1 MFEKIKNSLKDNTRQ
16 KITTVIFLIII
27 TVMFLGMFTSFRSIG
42 GSFINTY
49 RATVPTG
56 APYLQRVNG
65 AIDALEG
72 AVNDGAFQRQSFV
85 ELYGLAQLAMNKD
98 VITDVNYGALYKTP
112 YGQTTFAVPKKYV
125 DDACTQ
131 TGQLA
136 NALNDK
142 GIPFLYIQLPYKLP
156 PYEYM
161 DVPQLPANVHDYSN
175 ENADEFVSKISK
187 SGIEVYDIRKEFW
200 ESGMTQNE
208 LFFNTDHHWTIEGS
222 FLATKLIAQRLHDD
236 YGFSLEPG
244 LFDMKNFNEK
254 KYEKNYLGSMGRR
267 VGQIYGGTDNFTL
280 ITPNFNNHYILK
292 QMDGEGKVFEGIFD
306 QAILE
311 NHYVDDTAIDTNRYA
326 VYHGDY
332 EELQFVNTLAGND
345 DKVLI
350 IKDSFGIPI
359 YSFLSLGIHEVRAID
374 LRLFNRNV
382 AEYAED
388 FDPDL
393 VILMY
398 NADSYSPQMFTFN
411 LDK

>member
-1 MFEKIKNSLKDNTRQ
+1 MLEKIKNAFKENTRQ
-16 KITTVIFLIII
+16 KIVTVIFLAII
-27 TVMFLGMFTSFRSIG
+27 TVMLFGMLASARVIG

-85 ELYGLAQLAMNKD
+85 ELYGLAQLAMNKN
-98 VITDVNYGALYKTP
+98 VVTDVNYGALYKTP
-112 YGQTTFAVPKKYV
+112 YGQTTFAVSKKYV

-131 TGQLA
+131 TAALA
-136 NALNDK
+136 NAL
-142 GIPFLYIQLPYKLP
+142 GEAEIPFLYIQLPYKLP
-156 PYEYM
+156 PEEYM

-175 ENADEFVSKISK
+175 ENADEFVAKIRK
-187 SGIEVYDIRKEFW
+187 SGIDAYDIRKEFW

-222 FLATKLIAQRLHDD
+222 FLATRLIAQKLHDD
-236 YGFSLEPG
+236 YGFTVGAE
-244 LFDMKNFNEK
+244 LFVPENFNVR
-254 KYEKNYLGSMGRR
+254 KYENNYLGSMGRR
-267 VGQIYGGTDNFTL
+267 VGKIYGGTDDFTL
-280 ITPNFNNHYILK
+280 ITPNFNNHYVLRQI
-292 QMDGEGKVFEGIFD
+292 DGGEKVFEGIFD
-306 QAILE
+306 HAVLE
-311 NHYVDDTAIDTNRYA
+311 NHYVDNPAIETNRYA

-332 EELQFVNTLAGND
+332 EELQFVNSLVEND

-359 YSFLSLGIHEVRAID
+359 YSFLSLGIREVRAID
-374 LRLFNRNV
+374 LRLFDRNV
-382 AEYAED
+382 AEYAKE

-411 LDK
+411 LDQ